1 MPISMH
7 QIETTRTARY
17 YSLGSPE
24 NEIKHLWFVLH
35 GYGQRAEDFIK
46 NFLPIA
52 REDTLIIAPEA
63 LSRFYTKGFA
73 GEVGASWMTRE
84 DRANEIKDYIRYLDN
99 LYTDLRLQLK
109 KPPAKMIAL
118 GFSQGC
124 PAVLRWQAEGN
135 SPAQEIVVWSGDVPR
150 DLTFAKFK
158 SNTEKTGK
166 WLVYSPTDQFITK
179 EIYKESQDLLSDN
192 GIQFQTLNFE
202 GGHRIPDAPL
212 KELRSKF

>member
-1 MPISMH
+1 MAITEH
-7 QIETTRTARY
+7 HVQTTRTARY
-17 YSLGSPE
+17 YSLGSFE
-24 NEIKHLWFVLH
+24 GEIKELWFVLH

-84 DRANEIKDYIRYLDN
+84 DRMNEIVDYTRYLDN
-99 LYTDLRLQLK
+99 LYAEIGFTLK
-109 KPPAKMIAL
+109 QPPQKIIGL

-124 PAVLRWQAEGN
+124 PALLRWQAEGK
-135 SPAQEIVVWSGDVPR
+135 SPVNEIVLWSGDVPR
-150 DLTFAKFK
+150 DLAFAKFK
-158 SNTEKTGK
+158 SNTEKSRK
-166 WLVYSPTDQFITK
+166 WLIYSKTDEFITP
-179 EIYKESQDLLSDN
+179 EIYKESQELYLS
-192 GIQFQTLNFE
+192 GAIPFEIMNFE

-212 KELRSKF
+212 KELRAKF